1 MRIYHFFVESVNTNT
16 FANYCT
22 YLVYANYC
30 RYAYGAKCLNMV
42 IYEYIK
48 LRVVNI
54 NEETEVKEQK
64 RKKAGIRYPL
74 LHVNLIT
81 PNKLLL
87 YMSEL

>member
-1 MRIYHFFVESVNTNT
+1 
-16 FANYCT
+16 
-22 YLVYANYC
+22 
-30 RYAYGAKCLNMV
+30 MV